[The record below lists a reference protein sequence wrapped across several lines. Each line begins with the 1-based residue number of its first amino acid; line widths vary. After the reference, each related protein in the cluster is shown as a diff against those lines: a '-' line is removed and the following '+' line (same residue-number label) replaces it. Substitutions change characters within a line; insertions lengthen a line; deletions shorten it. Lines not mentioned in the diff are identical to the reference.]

1 MEHGPGFKD
10 VIGGVNPGQGSTDL
24 DNLI

>member
-1 MEHGPGFKD
+1 MEHGPGFID